1 MPVRSTLL
9 SLACGAICG
18 LLSPA
23 LAQPLGTAFRYQG
36 RLTDGGAPANL
47 PRVDFRVE
55 AWDAAT
61 GGNLIG
67 TSVVQSVVV
76 VDGLVQFDVDFG
88 SLFLGQEVWLEISF
102 NAGKGVQTLLPRQPV
117 RATPYA
123 LYSEDA
129 AFAAVAGDADVDLN
143 DAYQRGETIDQT
155 GAPVR
160 IVRSTGSLFAP
171 ATLQLG
177 PSSGDGLGGGAGK
190 LLING
195 VTGTTLA
202 TFGATPV
209 GSAELSLRG
218 PNGVPFALLEGDS
231 NTGGGGVLSVRSG
244 ATGSGLTNGLDVDGN
259 FDGTGSPRMVLR
271 GDGAVTTFAMDL
283 TGNASVVLP
292 SNAIGPFELL
302 NEPGVASLASGGS
315 VTLTPNAATL
325 DVITSWTISCPS
337 AGYVLV
343 MAQCE
348 STVSHQ
354 SGTSSAVNYGVS
366 DSPTSVRASQ
376 DIEHRIPSTA
386 PTGTFD
392 VPVSVHGVFS
402 VNTGLNTF
410 YFIGDQNGSG
420 YFAAAQDYS
429 LTLVYIPTA
438 YGTIQSSRE
447 PGPSDEDAPR
457 YGPMGGAEIEAER
470 AAAAD
475 FDARRVAMELEEMRR
490 RMAEIERQMAAERDR

>member
-23 LAQPLGTAFRYQG
+23 VAQPLDTAFRYQG
-36 RLTDGGAPANL
+36 RLTDGGAPVSL

-61 GGNLIG
+61 GGKLIG
-67 TSVVQSVVV
+67 TSLARSVAV

-88 SLFLGQEVWLEISF
+88 SLFLGQSIWLEVSV
-102 NAGKGVQTLLPRQPV
+102 NAGQGSQTLLPRQPV

-129 AFAAVAGDADVDLN
+129 GFAAVAGDADVNLN
-143 DAYQRGETIDQT
+143 DAYLRGATIDQT
-155 GAPVR
+155 GEPVT
-160 IVRSTGSLFAP
+160 IVRPGGDALLP

-177 PSSGDGLGGGAGK
+177 PSSG
-190 LLING
+190 NG
-195 VTGTTLA
+195 V
-202 TFGATPV
+202 
-209 GSAELSLRG
+209 
-218 PNGVPFALLEGDS
+218 D
-231 NTGGGGVLSVRSG
+231 GGGGQLVTKNNAG
-244 ATGSGLTNGLDVDGN
+244 ATTTLLGSDVISGRAGGLLRVSSVSGNNGVDVFGDFAG
-259 FDGTGSPRMVLR
+259 GSPRMVLR
-271 GDGAVTTFAMDL
+271 GSGSVATFAMDL

-292 SNAIGPFELL
+292 SNSIGPFELL
-302 NEPGVASLASGGS
+302 NEAGVASLASGSS
-315 VTLTPNAATL
+315 VSLTPVGATL
-325 DVITSWTISCPS
+325 DVIASWTISCP
-337 AGYVLV
+337 ADGYVLV

-348 STVSHQ
+348 STIAHQ
-354 SGTSSAVNYGVS
+354 SGTTSSVNYGVS
-366 DSPTSVRASQ
+366 NSPTSLRASQ

-386 PTGTFD
+386 PTGTYD
-392 VPVSVHGVFS
+392 VPVSVHGVFG

-420 YFAAAQDYS
+420 YFAAAVDYS
-429 LTLVYIPTA
+429 LTLVYLPTA

-457 YGPMGGAEIEAER
+457 HGPMSPAEIEAER
-470 AAAAD
+470 ASAAD
-475 FDARRVAMELEEMRR
+475 FDARRMAMELAEIRR
-490 RMAEIERQMAAERDR
+490 RVAEIELQMTAAQER